1 MGHHNWP
8 HITSPSPNSFMSGC
22 VNHFTPD
29 CFLNKGQFKAGFV
42 KELKFKDGSVPTIV
56 HGPATPPEEVNV
68 TLYIFL

>member
-1 MGHHNWP
+1 
-8 HITSPSPNSFMSGC
+8 MSGC

-42 KELKFKDGSVPTIV
+42 KEIKFKDGSVPTIV

-68 TLYIFL
+68 TLDIFYDYLQIVFALPQKREGG